1 MPVSQCENLKNPN
14 NNDAVKNKKTILDL
28 ANNDNLNGQFFFIK
42 EQNQEHWSWWV
53 FPSATGN
60 TSYQQFD
67 FNDNSP
73 IYQSIAND
81 DTYLTA
87 YTKVLGYITE
97 EIKKTPVSVAQHID
111 FTKAVRCY
119 YRIFLQTKND
129 VNKSSFNKQFLAFCD
144 ELKQRK
150 NTILYQQQQY
160 HPDYFLINEQ
170 LIDKCCEFSSAQT
183 IDDIPNINNNQPPI
197 NPKPVKQQKL
207 HHLPFN
213 PLKQNDNFTP
223 NLPTIPQPPL
233 PTYPF
238 NQKQPVQ
245 PQLQQYPMP
254 FIPQS
259 RYTPPPFYGGITY
272 CNSYIPAQ
280 EQTIIDDENEITN
293 INKSYQTHIPSHT
306 SKITILDV
314 LLCIILPIIWWIVVA
329 RKIKNTKPRTTLRS
343 TRTCGVDYC

>member
-1 MPVSQCENLKNPN
+1 MSTSQVITQCNKLKDPESINTT
-14 NNDAVKNKKTILDL
+14 TILTL
-28 ANNDNLNGQFFFIK
+28 ANDTNLNGRFFGNK
-42 EQNQEHWSWWV
+42 TGHWSWWV

-60 TSYQQFD
+60 TSYKQFD
-67 FNDNSP
+67 FNDTSS

-81 DTYLTA
+81 DNYLTA

-97 EIKKTPVSVAQHID
+97 EIKKTPVSVAKHID

-119 YRIFLQTKND
+119 YRIYQQTKDDNSKD
-129 VNKSSFNKQFLAFCD
+129 SFNNQFLAFCD
-144 ELKQRK
+144 ELKKSK
-150 NTILYQQQQY
+150 NTILHQQKQHY
-160 HPDYFLINEQ
+160 SKYFSNNEQ
-170 LIDKCCEFSSAQT
+170 LIENCCEFSSAQT
-183 IDDIPNINNNQPPI
+183 IDDIPNINNNPPPPI
-197 NPKPVKQQKL
+197 NPQPVKQQKL

-213 PLKQNDNFTP
+213 PLKQNYNFTP
-223 NLPTIPQPPL
+223 TIQNQPL

-238 NQKQPVQ
+238 NQYQPVQ

-272 CNSYIPAQ
+272 VNSYIPAQ
-280 EQTIIDDENEITN
+280 EQQSMDDDNEITN

-314 LLCIILPIIWWIVVA
+314 LLCMILPIIWWVVVA
-329 RKIKNTKPRTTLRS
+329 RKIRNNKPRTNLQSVRD
-343 TRTCGVDYC
+343 CGVDYC